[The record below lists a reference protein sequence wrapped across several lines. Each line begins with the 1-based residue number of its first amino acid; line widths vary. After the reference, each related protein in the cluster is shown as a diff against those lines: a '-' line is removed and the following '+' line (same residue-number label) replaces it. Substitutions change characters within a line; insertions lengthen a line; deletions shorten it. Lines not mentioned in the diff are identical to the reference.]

1 MSGYPE
7 KLIEAKALA
16 EKAEDAEKRGDWVDA
31 LACWETAHD
40 LSIGDDFREK
50 CWKEM
55 SRVRQLAEKNPRK
68 KEKPSETVGSV

>member
-7 KLIEAKALA
+7 KMAKAKTLA
-16 EKAEDAEKRGDWVDA
+16 EKAKEAEKRGDWVDA
-31 LACWETAHD
+31 LVCWAVAHD
-40 LSIGDDFREK
+40 LSIGDDFREW

-55 SRVRQLAEKNPRK
+55 SRVRQLAEKNPSK